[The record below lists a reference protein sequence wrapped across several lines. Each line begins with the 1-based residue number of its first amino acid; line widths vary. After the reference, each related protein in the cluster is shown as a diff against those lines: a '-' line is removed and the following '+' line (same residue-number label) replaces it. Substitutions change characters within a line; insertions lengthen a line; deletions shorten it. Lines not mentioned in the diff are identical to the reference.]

1 MAAVLCYPYG
11 VSITCVCDN
20 SGSVYNCYPT
30 NYKNKHSA
38 HINNSPLQEERLAKT
53 ETGRSDQTVEIIL
66 ATTAL
71 VTVIALF
78 LSFLIYRME
87 KYLVR
92 HGYQIPLFHKCNKE
106 TLTKLFKQK
115 NSSSSQTDPIIY
127 WYSQNQTVVGITHIT
142 APAPLPSQPQAK
154 LYPSLPTRRH
164 SYSNS
169 PDSAIVSTRPSFS
182 STLPCPNSRSRG
194 SPYEVSEHKSDQMS
208 TPIELRDIQPDL
220 SHDVIDGDS
229 VDTGDNIDIYQAEP
243 ELDNNYDEDNI
254 SFVNH
259 SLSQQPLLN
268 MSSFQGSQ
276 V

>member
-1 MAAVLCYPYG
+1 MIKV
-11 VSITCVCDN
+11 
-20 SGSVYNCYPT
+20 
-30 NYKNKHSA
+30 
-38 HINNSPLQEERLAKT
+38 
-53 ETGRSDQTVEIIL
+53 GRQPDCRGKCRRTKATLIL
-66 ATTAL
+66 
-71 VTVIALF
+71 
-78 LSFLIYRME
+78 S
-87 KYLVR
+87 
-92 HGYQIPLFHKCNKE
+92 
-106 TLTKLFKQK
+106 
-115 NSSSSQTDPIIY
+115 DPIIY

-142 APAPLPSQPQAK
+142 APAPLASQPQAK

-220 SHDVIDGDS
+220 GQDVIDGDS
-229 VDTGDNIDIYQAEP
+229 VDLCGDNIDVYQAEP